1 MLLGQPQGALFL
13 IYFYLCVYLSKK
25 MRGIRKLKSMAVR
38 KEKDREKI
46 ENLKISLMPSRT
58 IDNLEN
64 KLF

>member
-1 MLLGQPQGALFL
+1 
-13 IYFYLCVYLSKK
+13 